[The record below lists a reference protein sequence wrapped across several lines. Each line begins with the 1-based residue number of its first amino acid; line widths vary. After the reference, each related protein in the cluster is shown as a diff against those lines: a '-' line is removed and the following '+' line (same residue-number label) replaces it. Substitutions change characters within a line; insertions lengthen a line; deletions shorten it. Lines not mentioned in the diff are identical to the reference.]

1 MKNEEA
7 AWARICFS
15 NATVPRFQVDAS
27 CLCIDNH
34 QMIIHNM
41 IFFVRIYGTLS
52 VCIWGPGPASVYFN
66 DTRW

>member
-41 IFFVRIYGTLS
+41 IFFVRIWDLECVYMGPRAGE
-52 VCIWGPGPASVYFN
+52 CIL
-66 DTRW
+66 